1 MLVPT
6 EVLVKIRVPSDTVH
20 GATWNFADFHPEE
33 NGSRYK
39 KAYVTLVIKH
49 FHLFTLCFLEYNSK

>member
-6 EVLVKIRVPSDTVH
+6 EVMVKITIPPVTVH

-33 NGSRYK
+33 NGSSY
-39 KAYVTLVIKH
+39 
-49 FHLFTLCFLEYNSK
+49 